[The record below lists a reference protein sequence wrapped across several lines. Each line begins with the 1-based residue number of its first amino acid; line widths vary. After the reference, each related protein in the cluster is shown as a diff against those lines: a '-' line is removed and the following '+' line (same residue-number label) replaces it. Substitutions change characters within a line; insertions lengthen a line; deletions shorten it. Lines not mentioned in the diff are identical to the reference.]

1 MSDDTTEELGQ
12 LTGEERS
19 VVIGALTITVKEV
32 TMKNLKPFMVACAP
46 FINEFEDGGRLATKK
61 DAEGR
66 ELAVTPMALLQVLA
80 DHNEAFC
87 TAAACVTNATVEV
100 FERMKPDEFFKVA
113 QLVVRVNGDFFV
125 LRLAPQ
131 LIKFARAIGLVGVAL
146 SNS

>member
-1 MSDDTTEELGQ
+1 MSDDVTEELGQ

-19 VVIGALTITVKEV
+19 VKVGDMTVVVTEV
-32 TMKNLKPFMVACAP
+32 TMKNLKPFMQACAP
-46 FINEFEDGGRLATKK
+46 FINEFEDGGRLTTKR
-61 DAEGR
+61 DGEGR
-66 ELAVTPMALLQVLA
+66 ELPVTPVALLQVLA

-87 TAAACVTNATVEV
+87 AAAACVTNAPQVV

-113 QLVVRVNGDFFV
+113 QLVVKVNGDFFV

-131 LIKFARAIGLVGVAL
+131 LIKFARAIGLVGVVL